1 MSGLD
6 DYEIA
11 IGGTFALQV
20 EVKGAHLE
28 LKQNNPINKNYGYPG
43 KPRPQ
48 VVWLHEEQEVPPS
61 PKIKTFEERGIYT
74 LKIMNASAA
83 EAGMYTCRAI
93 NDFGVSDTS
102 GTIRI
107 VARTGRND
115 KPALFVERPENT
127 LNVAIGEDIT
137 VSFRVSGDP
146 KPQSKPNP

>member
-1 MSGLD
+1 M
-6 DYEIA
+6 
-11 IGGTFALQV
+11 
-20 EVKGAHLE
+20 
-28 LKQNNPINKNYGYPG
+28 
-43 KPRPQ
+43 
-48 VVWLHEEQEVPPS
+48 WLHEEQEVPPS

-83 EAGMYTCRAI
+83 EAGMYTCRAV

-115 KPALFVERPENT
+115 KPALFAERPDNT

-146 KPQSKPNP
+146 KPQSESRCLKIKSMEINGILFQLLG